1 MTEILSWNEQS
12 GMYLVWFFPLPSV
25 LVWLQK
31 PFSILI
37 KHAISKHCFQKH
49 IGIGRGEQKFLFAL
63 LSDGIGIYFLTNF
76 GNFWDFEDKEIS
88 GFEKTFNKIRK
99 IAAKFIYSKTGNFF
113 RILLNKYILQQFSG
127 MFSKIR
133 KYSLSSSDLIRK
145 LSHFTGPW

>member
-63 LSDGIGIYFLTNF
+63 LGDGIGICFLTNF
-76 GNFWDFEDKEIS
+76 GNFWGFED
-88 GFEKTFNKIRK
+88 
-99 IAAKFIYSKTGNFF
+99 F
-113 RILLNKYILQQFSG
+113 RILENIQKKIPKTGRLRQIFLFKKIISGKFLLHFAPISILS
-127 MFSKIR
+127 MTKD
-133 KYSLSSSDLIRK
+133 YLIK
-145 LSHFTGPW
+145 TVKA